1 MYKTVL
7 ICFAIMVS
15 SISAFSKVIILG
27 GLFPENDLTQ
37 KAFIE
42 SINAINQMRIETEEF
57 SDTFFK
63 PEVITITDD
72 VFEVSEGVC
81 TLVGQGI
88 AALFGPHDKVSSTH
102 VQSMCDTMDLPNIV
116 ARWDSD
122 LVRMKA
128 INFYPHS
135 ETLSL
140 IYLYMVT
147 EFKWEKFTIL
157 YDSTEGLIR
166 MSNLLQRWDTKGFPV
181 TLRYL
186 GEGPNYR
193 PILKRVKNSYEENII
208 IDCSYDIL
216 EEVLQQSQQVGI
228 LSDRHKIIITSLD
241 LQTLDLD
248 PYSHSGAN
256 ITGIRL
262 LDPEDPDSLS
272 IFNDYLGK
280 MELEDLSKM
289 RTDWALMFDAIQ
301 LFSRAFKQLEE
312 AVEGDVKA
320 LACDAIDNWEHGA
333 SLSNFIRSTEMKGL
347 TGLIKFHTNGF
358 RSDFKLNIVRLT
370 PDGLKTIGNWNSTNS
385 VEWIS
390 EPPPVL
396 AEGEL
401 DLANQ
406 TFTVVISLLAPFNML
421 TESTTTKTGNDRY
434 EGFAIDIIH
443 ELSKILH
450 FNYTFVEQVDKV
462 TGSPNPK
469 TGKWSGMLGKIIDGE
484 ADLAI
489 TDLTITSDRE
499 KVVDFTMPFMH
510 LGISILY
517 KKPGTAAPSLFSFL
531 SPLSGAVWLCLLGA
545 LFVTSLLLLIIGRIS
560 PAEWNNPYPCIEN
573 PVELSNQ
580 FTFSNCLWFT
590 IGSIMQQGS
599 EIAPIGVSTRIL
611 ATAWWFF
618 CMLMTTSYTANLAAF
633 LTIETIVRPIKSA
646 EDLAN
651 LNGKIPYGAKRDGA
665 TFKFFQGSNYS
676 TYVKMYQYMKD
687 HPEVMTVD
695 NDEGR
700 IRASNEDYAFLME
713 SSMIDYV
720 AQRDCNLT
728 QIGGQLDNKGYGIA
742 MRKNFPYRNKLNT
755 AVLQMQESGIL
766 SELKKKWWNE
776 KRGGGSCSSESA
788 GSAVKELTLD
798 NVGGVFLVL
807 VVGVSLTLVMSALE
821 MITDVFSF
829 SRKQKVSFRQEL
841 KKELKFLIKCRG
853 NVKPARHARRT
864 SSQSDSTRDT
874 SPPYGF
880 VPTVITTTHP
890 EEP

>member
-1 MYKTVL
+1 MYKTIF
-7 ICFAIMVS
+7 ICFAIMVPS
-15 SISAFSKVIILG
+15 VLAFSKIIVLG
-27 GLFPENDLTQ
+27 GLFPEDDLTQ

-42 SINAINQMRIETEEF
+42 SINAINRMRIETEEF
-57 SDTFFK
+57 SDTYFK

-72 VFEVSEGVC
+72 VFEVSQGVC
-81 TLVGQGI
+81 TLVGEGI
-88 AALFGPHDKVSSTH
+88 AALFGPHDKVSSSH

-116 ARWDSD
+116 ARWDSE
-122 LVRMKA
+122 LVRMKS

-157 YDSTEGLIR
+157 YDSTEALLR
-166 MSNLLQRWDTKGFPV
+166 MSNLLQRWDTKGYPV

-186 GEGPNYR
+186 GKGPDYR
-193 PILKRVKNSYEENII
+193 SILKKVKNSYEENII

-248 PYSHSGAN
+248 PYSHSGSN

-272 IFNDYLGK
+272 IFNGYLGE
-280 MELEDLSKM
+280 MGLEDLSKM

-320 LACDAIDNWEHGA
+320 LACDALDNWEHGA

-385 VEWIS
+385 IEWIP

-396 AEGEL
+396 DGDV

-406 TFTVVISLLAPFNML
+406 TFTVVISLLNPFNML

-443 ELSKILH
+443 ELSQILH

-462 TGSPNPK
+462 TGSLNEK

-489 TDLTITSDRE
+489 TDLTILSDRE

-517 KKPGTAAPSLFSFL
+517 KKPGKAAPSLFSFM
-531 SPLSGAVWLCLLGA
+531 SPLSISVWLCLFGA
-545 LFVTSLLLLIIGRIS
+545 LFLTSLLLFVIGRVS
-560 PAEWNNPYPCIEN
+560 PAEWTNPYPCIEN
-573 PVELSNQ
+573 PEELENQ
-580 FTFSNCLWFT
+580 FTFSNCIWFT

-651 LNGKIPYGAKRDGA
+651 LNGKIPYGAKRDGS
-665 TFKFFQGSNYS
+665 TFKFFEGSNYS
-676 TYVKMYQYMKD
+676 TYVKMYEYMRD
-687 HPEVMTVD
+687 HPEVLTQD
-695 NDEGR
+695 NEEGR
-700 IRASNEDYAFLME
+700 LRALNEDYAFLME
-713 SSMIDYV
+713 SSSIDYI

-728 QIGGQLDNKGYGIA
+728 QIGGLLDNKGYGIA
-742 MRKNFPYRNKLNT
+742 MRKRFPYRNKLNT

-776 KRGGGSCSSESA
+776 KRGGGSCKDEAS
-788 GSAVKELTLD
+788 GSVVKELSLD

-807 VVGVSLTLVMSALE
+807 VVGVSISLLTSAFT
-821 MITDVFSF
+821 MFKDVYDF
-829 SRKQKVSFRQEL
+829 SRKERVSVKKEL

-853 NVKPARHARRT
+853 NVKPARRFRKRA
-864 SSQSDSTRDT
+864 SSQYSSTRDD

-880 VPTVITTTHP
+880 VPTVITTAHS